1 LPRLF
6 CSVWTCNQFCRFQEN
21 GSSLFQAMLAH
32 ALLDSNAFAMAFSI
46 WFFQQDDKYLRYV
59 YGRGGHGSSISS
71 SNFFASDIKRY
82 INFRIPHFS
91 ISCLNGCFSGEF
103 GAYPLLVRLPLLV
116 LEKSF

>member
-1 LPRLF
+1 MAAR
-6 CSVWTCNQFCRFQEN
+6 CS
-21 GSSLFQAMLAH
+21 MLAH

-46 WFFQQDDKYLRYV
+46 CGFQQDDKYLRYV
-59 YGRGGHGSSISS
+59 YGRGADMVLVFPVLISS
-71 SNFFASDIKRY
+71 LDIKRY

-116 LEKSF
+116 LEKILLA